1 MLPSGKGSAQLRAT
15 GKRIAR
21 MLNEV
26 GIRTQIK
33 EVPGESYFKDHI
45 AAGDYD
51 LALFSWPATAFPAT
65 EARPIFAKPRAASDG
80 SLVVEQNYAR
90 VGTDRIDQLFEQA
103 AGELDDGRRK
113 ELMEKADRRIWAVAG
128 SLPLYQRPQLVA
140 VKRDLANVGASGFA
154 SPAYQDMG
162 RRKRAERRAPQAR
175 YHGPRPALRGRGR
188 TMVDEAAAS
197 RARRQGP
204 RPAAQGRAPLAGRP
218 GKRGPIRQPGR
229 HPPVPTRH
237 DIRNV
242 AIVAHVDHGKT
253 TLVDAMLKQAG
264 AFAAHQLESVD
275 DRVMDSNDL
284 EREKGITILAKN
296 TAVRY
301 HPKDGGDPVT
311 INIIDTPG
319 HADFGGEVE
328 RGLSM
333 VDAVVLLVD
342 ASEGPLPQTRFVLR
356 KALQARLPVIL
367 CVNKTDRPDARISE
381 IVDET
386 YDLFLD
392 LDADEEQIEFPI
404 VYACARDGVASLTQP
419 ADGAVP
425 EDSSNL
431 EPFFT
436 TLLETV
442 PAPVYEEGAPL
453 QAHVTNLD
461 ADNFLGR
468 IALLRV
474 KEGSLKK
481 GQTVAWM
488 KRDGTVHNVRITE
501 LLMTEALT
509 RKPASEAGPGD
520 ICAVAGIPD
529 IMIGETLADAE
540 SPVALPLIT
549 VDEPA
554 ISMTIGTNNS
564 PLVGK
569 GGKGHKVTARLVKD
583 RLDRELIGN
592 VSLRVLPTERPD
604 TWEVQG
610 RGELALAI
618 LVETMRREGFE
629 LTVGKPEVV
638 TREIEGKLHEPVERM
653 TIDAPEEH
661 LGAIT
666 QLMASRK
673 GRMETMTNHGSG
685 WVRMEWLVP
694 SRGLIG
700 FRTEFLTE
708 TRGTGIAHSIFEGHE
723 PWFGELRTR
732 RSGSLVADRSGTAT
746 PFAMM
751 NLQERGTIFIEP
763 GTEVYEGMLVGEN
776 SRADDMD
783 VNITKEKKLTNMR
796 AASADTTE
804 NLVPPRRLSLEQ
816 ALEFC
821 REDECIEVTP
831 ETVRIRKVNLD
842 MKERARAAA
851 RAKR

>member
-1 MLPSGKGSAQLRAT
+1 M
-15 GKRIAR
+15 
-21 MLNEV
+21 
-26 GIRTQIK
+26 
-33 EVPGESYFKDHI
+33 
-45 AAGDYD
+45 
-51 LALFSWPATAFPAT
+51 
-65 EARPIFAKPRAASDG
+65 
-80 SLVVEQNYAR
+80 
-90 VGTDRIDQLFEQA
+90 
-103 AGELDDGRRK
+103 
-113 ELMEKADRRIWAVAG
+113 
-128 SLPLYQRPQLVA
+128 
-140 VKRDLANVGASGFA
+140 
-154 SPAYQDMG
+154 
-162 RRKRAERRAPQAR
+162 
-175 YHGPRPALRGRGR
+175 
-188 TMVDEAAAS
+188 
-197 RARRQGP
+197 
-204 RPAAQGRAPLAGRP
+204 
-218 GKRGPIRQPGR
+218 
-229 HPPVPTRH
+229 PTRH

-264 AFAAHQLESVD
+264 SFAAHQQEHLDE
-275 DRVMDSNDL
+275 RMMDSNDL

-296 TAVRY
+296 TAVKY
-301 HPKDGGDPVT
+301 HPSHGGDPVT

-356 KALQARLPVIL
+356 KALEGKMPVIL
-367 CVNKTDRPDARISE
+367 CINKTDRPDARIAE
-381 IVDET
+381 VVDET

-392 LDADEEQIEFPI
+392 LDATEEQIEFPI
-404 VYACARDGVASLTQP
+404 VYACARDGVASLTKPEDGTVP
-419 ADGAVP
+419 ADS
-425 EDSSNL
+425 ENL

-436 TLLETV
+436 ALLETV
-442 PAPVYEEGAPL
+442 PAPEYDESAPL

-474 KEGSLKK
+474 EQGELKK
-481 GQTVAWM
+481 GQTVAWI
-488 KRDGTVHNVRITE
+488 KRDGTMANVRITE
-501 LLMTEALT
+501 LMMTEALT
-509 RKPASEAGPGD
+509 RKPAELARPGD

-529 IMIGETLADAE
+529 IMIGETLADPE
-540 SPVALPLIT
+540 NPIALPLIT

-583 RLDRELIGN
+583 RLDRELVGN

-638 TREIEGKLHEPVERM
+638 TKEIDGKLHEPIERL
-653 TIDAPEEH
+653 TIDSPEEH

-666 QLMASRK
+666 QLMAARK

-685 WVRMEWLVP
+685 WIRMEWIVP

-700 FRTEFLTE
+700 FRTEFLTQ

-732 RSGSLVADRSGTAT
+732 NNGSLVADRAGAVTA
-746 PFAMM
+746 FAMT
-751 NLQERGTIFIEP
+751 NLQERGTLFISP
-763 GTEVYEGMLVGEN
+763 GTEVYEGMIVGEN
-776 SRADDMD
+776 SRSDDMD

-796 AASADTTE
+796 SSTADVTE
-804 NLVPPRRLSLEQ
+804 SLVPPRLLSLEQ
-816 ALEFC
+816 SLEFC
-821 REDECIEVTP
+821 RDDECIEVTP
-831 ETVRIRKVNLD
+831 ETVRIRKVVLD
-842 MKERARAAA
+842 QKERGRAAS
-851 RAKR
+851 RAKHS